1 VVATTQRK
9 IDNRLAFISLNCGVD
24 VYRGDVTDVLNRYY
38 QCAHKFD
45 LSNIV
50 RITGDCPL
58 IDVDISSNVIATFQD
73 ASYDYVRTGLT
84 YPDGLSTEIFSFD
97 ILEYISKNAKLH
109 SEREHVTPYLWKH
122 PEMIKMLTVECEN
135 DLSGFRFTLDYT
147 DDLLFIRKVYEKL
160 YLKDPFFGLKMILEL
175 LRNENDIYQM
185 MPKTRRYEGYYRSL
199 LEDDRNLR

>member
-1 VVATTQRK
+1 MIATTQRK
-9 IDNRLAFISLNCGVD
+9 IDDPLASISLNCGVD

-38 QCAHKFD
+38 GCAQKFG

-58 IDVDISSNVIATFQD
+58 IDIDISSNVIATFLE

-84 YPDGLSTEIFSFD
+84 YPDGLNTEIFSFD

-122 PEMIKMLTVECEN
+122 PEKIKMLSVECEN
-135 DLSGFRFTLDYT
+135 DLSGFRFTLDYM

-160 YLKDPFFGLKMILEL
+160 YLKDSFFGLKMILDL
-175 LRNENDIYQM
+175 LRNENDIFLM
-185 MPKTRRYEGYYRSL
+185 MPKTKRYEGYHRSL
-199 LEDDRNLR
+199 LDDNRKFP

>member
-1 VVATTQRK
+1 MVATTQRK
-9 IDNRLAFISLNCGVD
+9 IDDRLAFISSNCGVD
-24 VYRGDVTDVLNRYY
+24 VYRGDVTNVMNRYY

-58 IDVDISSNVIATFQD
+58 IDVDISSNVIASFLD
-73 ASYDYVRTGLT
+73 GSYDYVRTGLT

-97 ILEYISKNAKLH
+97 ILEYISKNAKLK
-109 SEREHVTPYLWKH
+109 SEREHVTPYLWKN
-122 PEMIKMLTVECEN
+122 PEKIKMLTVECEN
-135 DLSGFRFTLDYT
+135 DLSGFRFTLDYM
-147 DDLLFIRKVYEKL
+147 DDLLFIRRVYEKL
-160 YLKDPFFGLKMILEL
+160 YLKDPFFGLKMILDL

-199 LEDDRNLR
+199 LEDDRNIR